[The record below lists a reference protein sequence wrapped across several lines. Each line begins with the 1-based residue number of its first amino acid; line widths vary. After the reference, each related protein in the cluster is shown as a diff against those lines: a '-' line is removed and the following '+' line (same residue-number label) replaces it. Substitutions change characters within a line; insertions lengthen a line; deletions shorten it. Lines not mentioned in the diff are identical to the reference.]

1 MNKSLSWWQVGT
13 WDPEAVSYDQE
24 HNLLVV
30 SGSVSGTLAVFEVR
44 CPPCR
49 KVDIRLPG
57 KGNFN
62 CCGARPVF

>member
-13 WDPEAVSYDQE
+13 WDPEAISYDQE

-44 CPPCR
+44 RPPR
-49 KVDIRLPG
+49 KLDIRLPG
-57 KGNFN
+57 KGNSNFPS
-62 CCGARPVF
+62 ARPVY